1 MRVDAKQEGPRQS
14 MAWLH
19 TWASLILGWLLY
31 AIFLT
36 GTLSFFQNEI
46 TVWMK
51 PELHQ
56 SVPQESQIQQTQ
68 VALNYLQKNHPDA
81 GSWSIQLPN
90 SRQNTTQITIREQ
103 GEDPRARRGGTR
115 IAIDSATGERLEARE
130 TRGGSFLYRF
140 HFELYGMPRIWTRW
154 FIGIATM
161 FMLVAI
167 ISGIITHKK
176 IFKDF
181 FTFRSG
187 KGQRSWLDAHNA
199 TAVFALPF
207 HIMITFS
214 GLLLLLFTIMPWGI
228 ERIYEN
234 RGAFLQEQNRA
245 LIEENKPRS
254 EKSERSHSENTQRD
268 GRSADQQQVRGD
280 GDKAAQNN
288 RENMS
293 EPRGESRMNRG
304 ESARNGGEVRNNHGE
319 SGESRGERRRGR
331 EKAELKPAELVNIAP
346 IVSETQ
352 KQWGSNPIGTIN
364 IIAPNTNQA
373 KIELRALNGKSVA
386 YRNVYESLE
395 FDGVTGKNISDENTR
410 LKNPSVPMG
419 IYNVVTT
426 LHEARGVD
434 LALRWLLFLSGI
446 VGTMMVA
453 TGLILWCVKRA
464 PQQQKQ
470 GYKSFGYRV
479 VEVTNIAAIIG
490 LPIACAAY
498 FYANRFIPAD
508 MEMRLNWEIRTFF
521 IVWLITLIYPIF
533 RTHRQAWLELLVLA
547 TALFALLPILNFLTG
562 GQAIWNTIANGQWV
576 IASFDLAMWVLAILF
591 FFSYQKVKKHQGI
604 GKKKTNKTATSVESK
619 A

>member
-1 MRVDAKQEGPRQS
+1 MRVDSKLEGPRQS

-19 TWASLILGWLLY
+19 TWTSLILGWLLY

-51 PELHQ
+51 PEFHQ
-56 SVPQESQIQQTQ
+56 SIPQDSQIQQTQ
-68 VALNYLQKNHPDA
+68 VALNYLQKNHPHA

-90 SRQNTTQITIREQ
+90 SRQNTTLITVREK

-115 IAIDSATGERLEARE
+115 INIDSATGERLEARE

-154 FIGIATM
+154 FVGIATL

-167 ISGIITHKK
+167 ISGVITHKK

-187 KGQRSWLDAHNA
+187 KGQRSWLDVHNA

-228 ERIYEN
+228 ERVYEN
-234 RGAFLQEQNRA
+234 RGEFLQEQNRA
-245 LIEENKPRS
+245 LVQENKSSS
-254 EKSERSHSENTQRD
+254 EKN
-268 GRSADQQQVRGD
+268 
-280 GDKAAQNN
+280 
-288 RENMS
+288 
-293 EPRGESRMNRG
+293 ESSM
-304 ESARNGGEVRNNHGE
+304 
-319 SGESRGERRRGR
+319 RGERALNSSNKARTERGG
-331 EKAELKPAELVNIAP
+331 EKGRAIKAPQPAELANLTP
-346 IVSETQ
+346 IIIEAQ
-352 KQWGSNPIGTIN
+352 NAWQNNPIGSIS
-364 IIAPNTNQA
+364 IIAPNTNKA
-373 KIELRALNGKSVA
+373 KIELRALNGESVA
-386 YRNVYESLE
+386 YRNVYASLQ
-395 FDGVTGKNISDENTR
+395 FDGVTGKNTTDDSTS
-410 LKNPSVPMG
+410 LKNPSIPMG

-446 VGTMMVA
+446 VGTVMVA

-470 GYKSFGYRV
+470 GYKSFGYRL

-508 MEMRLNWEIRTFF
+508 MDMRLNWEIRSFF
-521 IVWLITLIYPIF
+521 IVWLLSLIYATF
-533 RTHRQAWLELLVLA
+533 RTHRQAWLELLILA
-547 TALFALLPILNFLTG
+547 TALFAFLPVLNFMTG
-562 GQAIWNTIANGQWV
+562 GQALWNSIAHGQWL
-576 IASFDLAMWVLAILF
+576 IASFDLAMWVLALLF
-591 FFSYQKVKKHQGI
+591 FFSYKKVKNHKGL
-604 GKKKTNKTATSVESK
+604 GKKKSNTSTQTVETQ

>member
-1 MRVDAKQEGPRQS
+1 MRPDAKAEGPRQS
-14 MAWLH
+14 MSWLH

-56 SVPQESQIQQTQ
+56 SVPQASQIQQTK
-68 VALNYLQKNHPDA
+68 VALDYLQQHHPHA

-90 SRQNTTQITIREQ
+90 SRQNTTQLTIREQ
-103 GEDPRARRGGTR
+103 GEDPRARRGGKR
-115 IAIDSATGERLEARE
+115 ITLDSATGQVLEARD

-140 HFELYGMPRIWTRW
+140 HFELYGLPRLWARW
-154 FIGIATM
+154 LVGVATLL
-161 FMLVAI
+161 MLVAI
-167 ISGIITHKK
+167 ISGVITHKK

-199 TAVFALPF
+199 TAVLALPF

-214 GLLLLLFTIMPWGI
+214 GLLLLMFMLMPCGI
-228 ERIYEN
+228 EQIYEN
-234 RGAFLQEQNRA
+234 RGQFLQEQNRA
-245 LIEENKPRS
+245 MQQGGKVENKNQATNQRQGAN
-254 EKSERSHSENTQRD
+254 EN
-268 GRSADQQQVRGD
+268 SAEHGNLQTRG
-280 GDKAAQNN
+280 N
-288 RENMS
+288 
-293 EPRGESRMNRG
+293 GESRRQ
-304 ESARNGGEVRNNHGE
+304 
-319 SGESRGERRRGR
+319 R
-331 EKAELKPAELVNIAP
+331 EKPKAHPAPLADLTP
-346 IVSETQ
+346 ILENAQ
-352 KQWGSNPIGTIN
+352 LQWKSNPIGSIN

-373 KIELRALNGKSVA
+373 QIELRALHGESVA
-386 YRNVYESLE
+386 HRNVYQTLN
-395 FDGVTGKNISDENTR
+395 FDGVTGQKIIDENDR
-410 LKNPSVPMG
+410 LNNPSIPMG

-446 VGTMMVA
+446 VGTLMVA

-470 GYKSFGYRV
+470 GYKSFGYRL

-490 LPIACAAY
+490 LPIACATY
-498 FYANRFIPAD
+498 FHANRFIPSHL
-508 MEMRLNWEIRTFF
+508 ENRLDWEIRSFF
-521 IVWLITLIYPIF
+521 IVWLLTLIYAMF
-533 RTHRQAWLELLVLA
+533 RTHRQAWLELLALA
-547 TALFALLPILNFLTG
+547 TVAFALLPIINFTTG
-562 GQAIWNTIANGQWV
+562 GQALWNSIANDQWM
-576 IASFDLAMWVLAILF
+576 IASFDLAMWVLATLF
-591 FFSYQKVKKHQGI
+591 AYSFYKVKKHKGLPA
-604 GKKKTNKTATSVESK
+604 KKSKVPKITAQETD

>member
-1 MRVDAKQEGPRQS
+1 MRPDAKAEGPRQS
-14 MAWLH
+14 MSWLH

-56 SVPQESQIQQTQ
+56 SVPQASQIQQTK
-68 VALNYLQKNHPDA
+68 VALDYLQQHHPHA

-90 SRQNTTQITIREQ
+90 SRQNTTQLTIREQ
-103 GEDPRARRGGTR
+103 GEDPRARRGGKR
-115 IAIDSATGERLEARE
+115 ITLDSATGQVLEARD

-140 HFELYGMPRIWTRW
+140 HFELYGLPRLWARW
-154 FIGIATM
+154 LVGVATLL
-161 FMLVAI
+161 MLVAI
-167 ISGIITHKK
+167 ISGVITHKK

-199 TAVFALPF
+199 TAVLALPF

-214 GLLLLLFTIMPWGI
+214 GLLLLMFMLMPWGI
-228 ERIYEN
+228 EQIYEN
-234 RGAFLQEQNRA
+234 RGQFLQEQNRA
-245 LIEENKPRS
+245 MQQGGKVENKNQATNQRQGAN
-254 EKSERSHSENTQRD
+254 EN
-268 GRSADQQQVRGD
+268 SAEHGNLQTRG
-280 GDKAAQNN
+280 N
-288 RENMS
+288 
-293 EPRGESRMNRG
+293 GESRRQ
-304 ESARNGGEVRNNHGE
+304 
-319 SGESRGERRRGR
+319 R
-331 EKAELKPAELVNIAP
+331 EKPKAHPAPLADLTP
-346 IVSETQ
+346 ILENAQ
-352 KQWGSNPIGTIN
+352 LQWKSNPIGSIN

-373 KIELRALNGKSVA
+373 QIELRALHGESVA
-386 YRNVYESLE
+386 HRNVYQTLN
-395 FDGVTGKNISDENTR
+395 FDGVTGQKIIDENDR
-410 LKNPSVPMG
+410 LNNPSIPMG

-446 VGTMMVA
+446 VGTLMVA

-470 GYKSFGYRV
+470 GYKSFGYRL

-490 LPIACAAY
+490 LPIACATY
-498 FYANRFIPAD
+498 FHANRFIPSHL
-508 MEMRLNWEIRTFF
+508 ENRLDWEIRSFF
-521 IVWLITLIYPIF
+521 IVWLLTLIYAMF
-533 RTHRQAWLELLVLA
+533 RTHRQAWLELLALA
-547 TALFALLPILNFLTG
+547 TVAFALLPIINFTTG
-562 GQAIWNTIANGQWV
+562 GQALWNSIANDQWM
-576 IASFDLAMWVLAILF
+576 IASFDLAMWVLATLF
-591 FFSYQKVKKHQGI
+591 AYSFYKVKKHKGLPA
-604 GKKKTNKTATSVESK
+604 KKSKVPKITAQETD

>member
-1 MRVDAKQEGPRQS
+1 MRPDAKAEGPRQS

-46 TVWMK
+46 TAWMK

-56 SVPQESQIQQTQ
+56 SVPHTSQIQQTQ
-68 VALNYLQKNHPDA
+68 VALNYLQQNHPKA
-81 GSWSIQLPN
+81 GNWSIQLPN
-90 SRQNTTQITIREQ
+90 SRQNTTQLIIREQ
-103 GEDPRARRGGTR
+103 GEDPRARRGGKR
-115 IAIDSATGERLEARE
+115 ITIDSATGEVLEARD

-140 HFELYGMPRIWTRW
+140 HFELYGMPRVWSRW
-154 FIGIATM
+154 IVGIATL

-199 TAVFALPF
+199 TAVFVLPF

-228 ERIYEN
+228 EKVYPN

-245 LIEENKPRS
+245 LVQSNES
-254 EKSERSHSENTQRD
+254 EKPNQMQARAERPQGEGQRD
-268 GRSADQQQVRGD
+268 
-280 GDKAAQNN
+280 
-288 RENMS
+288 
-293 EPRGESRMNRG
+293 
-304 ESARNGGEVRNNHGE
+304 
-319 SGESRGERRRGR
+319 RGERKPKP
-331 EKAELKPAELVNIAP
+331 KALPAPLTNLAPIIEQTQLEWKNNPISTISILKP
-346 IVSETQ
+346 
-352 KQWGSNPIGTIN
+352 
-364 IIAPNTNQA
+364 NTDQA
-373 KIELRALNGKSVA
+373 KIELRALHGESVA
-386 YRNVYESLE
+386 FRNVYASLQ
-395 FDGVTGKNISDENTR
+395 FDGVTGKNTTDDDSS

-434 LALRWLLFLSGI
+434 LALRWILFMSGI
-446 VGTMMVA
+446 VGTLMIA

-470 GYKSFGYRV
+470 GYKSFGYRT

-508 MEMRLNWEIRTFF
+508 MELRLNWEIRSFF
-521 IVWLITLIYPIF
+521 IVWLMTLVYSMF
-533 RTHRQAWLELLVLA
+533 RTHRQAWLELLAFA
-547 TALFALLPILNFLTG
+547 TIIFALLPFVNFMTG
-562 GQAIWNTIANGQWV
+562 GQALWNSIANDQWL
-576 IASFDLAMWVLAILF
+576 IASFDLAMWVLAALF
-591 FFSYQKVKKHQGI
+591 AYSFYKVKNHKGLPT
-604 GKKKTNKTATSVESK
+604 KKSRAVPNQETTA
-619 A
+619 